1 MQKTIAWDQ
10 KKHVPDMHFPL
21 MEAVIVA
28 VSENL

>member
-1 MQKTIAWDQ
+1 MQKTITWDPR
-10 KKHVPDMHFPL
+10 KTCAERHFPL